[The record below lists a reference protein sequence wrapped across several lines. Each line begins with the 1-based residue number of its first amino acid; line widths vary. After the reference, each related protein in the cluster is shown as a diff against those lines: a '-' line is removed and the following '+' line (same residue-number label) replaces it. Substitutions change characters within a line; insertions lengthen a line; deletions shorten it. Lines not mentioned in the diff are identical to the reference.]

1 MHENIL
7 SDGCSSKV
15 VDRWTKCV
23 ESKVIKYNHKRCL
36 LCDYSFSTYNKVV
49 FNVIVICVLT

>member
-7 SDGCSSKV
+7 SDGYSSKV

-23 ESKVIKYNHKRCL
+23 ESKVIKYNDKRCP
-36 LCDYSFSTYNKVV
+36 LCDYSFTSYNKVV